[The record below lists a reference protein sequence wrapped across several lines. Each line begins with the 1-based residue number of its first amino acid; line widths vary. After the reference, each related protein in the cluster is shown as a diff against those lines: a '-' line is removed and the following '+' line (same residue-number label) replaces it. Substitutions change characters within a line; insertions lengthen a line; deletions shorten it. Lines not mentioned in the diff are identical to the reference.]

1 VPIEFWGIKI
11 SWLGHDAFRLKNDK
25 TIYIDPYKIKGKEVA
40 DIILITHEHF
50 DHLSVDD
57 INKISSEN
65 SVIVAARPC
74 ANQLGRVKAKE
85 IKYVKPGDELEIDG
99 VKIRA
104 VPAYNITKFR
114 EPGRPFHPKDA
125 GGVGY
130 IVNMKGIS
138 IYHVG
143 DSDFIPEMKELKV
156 DVLLVPVSGTYVMTA
171 EEAASVANA
180 IMPKLAIPMHYG
192 AIVGSERDAELFK
205 KLAKC
210 EVKILSKED

>member
-1 VPIEFWGIKI
+1 MPTEFGGVKI
-11 SWLGHDAFRLKNDK
+11 SWLGHDAFRLKDDK
-25 TIYIDPYKIKGKEVA
+25 TIYIDPYKIKGKEMA

-57 INKISSEN
+57 INKISSEKC
-65 SVIVAARPC
+65 VIIAAKPC

-85 IKYVKPGDELEIDG
+85 IKYVKPGDELEVDG
-99 VKIRA
+99 IKIKA

-138 IYHVG
+138 IYHTG

-156 DVLLVPVSGTYVMTA
+156 DVFLVPVSGTYVMTA
-171 EEAASVANA
+171 EEAASAANT

-192 AIVGSERDAELFK
+192 AIVGSEKDAEQFK

-210 EVKILSKED
+210 EVRILNKED

>member
-1 VPIEFWGIKI
+1 VPIEFGGIKI

-180 IMPKLAIPMHYG
+180 IMPKLTMA
-192 AIVGSERDAELFK
+192 R
-205 KLAKC
+205 
-210 EVKILSKED
+210 

>member
-1 VPIEFWGIKI
+1 VPIEFGGIKI

-99 VKIRA
+99 VKIRT

>member
-1 VPIEFWGIKI
+1 MPIEFGGIKI

>member
-1 VPIEFWGIKI
+1 VPIEFGGIKI

>member
-1 VPIEFWGIKI
+1 MPIEFGGIKI

-99 VKIRA
+99 VKIRT